1 MDEQPQEQKQ
11 KRIRRKRLDLQLEQA
26 LRDAE
31 AAMTADG
38 ATKYLITTR
47 LNVLSQQLARERSA
61 KLEEAL
67 AEVER
72 LTAENQELRLK
83 GGKAEET
90 PSNPTTSSST
100 QSQPT
105 EIDLVLQK
113 YEAER
118 KNKTLASGE
127 TPSKAAFDDEAAK
140 MLVRLKSGVTETV
153 KRTPEPSVEE
163 LAEQQAKEAE
173 EKALAEKQR
182 VLERKRQE
190 REHQEKMAALDRELA
205 AEDAKLAGLAPAFYI
220 PKTTEALL

>member
-90 PSNPTTSSST
+90 PSNPTLT

-127 TPSKAAFDDEAAK
+127 TPSKTAFDDEAAK
-140 MLVRLKSGVTETV
+140 RLVRLKSGVTETV
-153 KRTPEPSVEE
+153 KRVTPEPSVEE

-182 VLERKRQE
+182 VVERKRQE

-205 AEDAKLAGLAPAFYI
+205 AEDAKLAELAPAFYI
-220 PKTTEALL
+220 PTTTEALL